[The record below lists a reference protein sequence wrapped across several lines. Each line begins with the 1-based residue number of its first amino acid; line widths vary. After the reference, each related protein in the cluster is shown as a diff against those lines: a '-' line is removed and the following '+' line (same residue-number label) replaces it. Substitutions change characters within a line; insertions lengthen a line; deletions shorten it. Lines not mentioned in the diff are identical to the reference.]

1 MKVRLDVYDG
11 QYRNN
16 VQRMTFYWTGLDC
29 LGLHQFLLLHGSF
42 QRHPIAS
49 APVMS
54 ELVNQ
59 PDISPVRLEAYY
71 TDGNAIS
78 ILAFLFFSQ
87 TAKFKREMS
96 TKLLD

>member
-29 LGLHQFLLLHGSF
+29 LGLHQFLALHGSF

-59 PDISPVRLEAYY
+59 PDIPPVRLEAYY
-71 TDGNAIS
+71 MEM
-78 ILAFLFFSQ
+78 LYPFKPFYFSLKPQ
-87 TAKFKREMS
+87 NLKEK
-96 TKLLD
+96 